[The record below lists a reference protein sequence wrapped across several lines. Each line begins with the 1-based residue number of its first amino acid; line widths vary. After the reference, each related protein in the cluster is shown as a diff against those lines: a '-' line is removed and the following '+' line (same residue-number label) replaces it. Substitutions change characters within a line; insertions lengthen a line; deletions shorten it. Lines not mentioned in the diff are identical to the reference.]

1 MLRKIALLI
10 TFFNVMFASSQLL
23 INELDCDTPSTDDKE
38 FIELKSITPNFSL
51 NDYVLVLFNG
61 TGSQANL
68 SYYVIDLD
76 GFSTDVNGLFVVG
89 NQLVSPV
96 PGKNLPDSIFQN
108 GPDGVAI
115 YLGSS
120 SDFPNNTL
128 ATSVNLIDA
137 MVYGTADPDATDLM
151 TALGVTTQL
160 NESLNGSSVNH
171 SIQRKSDGTFE
182 IKTPT
187 PGANNDGSGFI
198 FNGLTIAVNA
208 TQINEGGA
216 FNVSFTSQTPVTSD
230 LTFTFSLNNGSFN
243 TSDYTGS
250 TTIFIPMGSSTASS
264 TIQTLD
270 DALDEGDELLKV
282 RFGTLPVEY
291 NRLNDNIEI
300 RVIDNDF
307 YTLPFG
313 TPINPT
319 YGNVTSTT
327 PAGYYSSL
335 EGLSGAALKQAVQ
348 DIVANPAVVRAH
360 NYGDIVEI
368 LNTAD
373 QNPLN
378 SNQVFL
384 MYKEVPRA
392 KFEYQTTS
400 NSTGKWNREHI
411 YPQSR
416 GGFADATSE
425 VEDGI
430 NIWLPTSA
438 DDITA
443 GHADAHHIRAE
454 DGPENSSRGNKDYGL
469 TGYNGP
475 VGTLGSWKGDVARSV
490 FYMAV
495 RYNALSVVNGDIPDT
510 TVGQLGDL
518 ATLLTWN
525 VTDPSDDFEMNRN
538 NYIYT
543 WQVNRNPFIDYPN
556 LADYIWGANAGQQW
570 FSSLS
575 TTSFTE
581 NNLVIYPNPIQSAF
595 TIFGLESQS
604 RVEVFSS
611 LGVCVFAADFSGE
624 QQFNLDVASG
634 IYFAKIT
641 NEGKVVTKKI
651 LVN

>member
-10 TFFNVMFASSQLL
+10 TLFNVIFAYSQLL
-23 INELDCDTPSTDDKE
+23 INELDCDTPSIDNKE
-38 FIELKSITPNFSL
+38 FIELKSITPNFAL
-51 NDYVLVLFNG
+51 DNYVLVLFNG

-96 PGKNLPDSIFQN
+96 PGKYLPDSIFQN
-108 GPDGVAI
+108 GPDGVAL
-115 YLGSS
+115 YSGSS
-120 SDFPNNTL
+120 FDFPNNTV

-137 MVYGTADPDATDLM
+137 MVYGTNDPDATNLM
-151 TALGVTTQL
+151 ALLGVTTQL
-160 NESLNGSSVNH
+160 NESLNGSSDNH
-171 SIQRKSDGTFE
+171 SIQRKLDGAFE
-182 IKTPT
+182 VKTPT

-198 FNGLTIAVNA
+198 FNGLNISVSAV
-208 TQINEGGA
+208 QINEGS
-216 FNVSFTSQTPVTSD
+216 SFTILFTTQTPVASD
-230 LTFTFSLNNGSFN
+230 LTFTFSLNNSTFN
-243 TSDYTGS
+243 VSDFSGS
-250 TTIFIPMGSSTASS
+250 TTVFFPTGSSMASS
-264 TIQTLD
+264 IIQTID
-270 DALDEGDELLKV
+270 DALDEGDELIKV
-282 RFGTLPVEY
+282 KFGTLPLAY

-307 YTLPFG
+307 YILPFG
-313 TPINPT
+313 TPLNPT
-319 YGNVTSTT
+319 YGNVVPAT
-327 PAGYYSSL
+327 PVNYYSSL
-335 EGLSGAALKQAVQ
+335 EGLSGSALKQAVQ
-348 DIVANPAVVRAH
+348 NIISNPAVVRAH

-373 QNPLN
+373 QNPQN

-392 KFEYQTTS
+392 KFDYQVTS
-400 NSTGKWNREHI
+400 SSIGKWNREHI

-416 GGFADATSE
+416 GGFADGTSDQP
-425 VEDGI
+425 DGI
-430 NIWLPTSA
+430 NVWLPTSA
-438 DDITA
+438 DNLIA

-475 VGTLGSWKGDVARSV
+475 VGTLGSWKGDVARAV

-510 TVGQLGDL
+510 IVGQLGDL

-525 VTDPSDDFEMNRN
+525 VTDPRDDFEMNRN

-556 LADYIWGANAGQQW
+556 LADYIWGVNVGQQW
-570 FSSLS
+570 FSTLS
-575 TTSFTE
+575 TTSFSE
-581 NNLVIYPNPIQSAF
+581 ADVVIYPNPIQSSF
-595 TIFGLESQS
+595 TIFGLESPS
-604 RVEVFSS
+604 RLEVFSS
-611 LGVCVFAADFSGE
+611 LGVSVFTADFSGE
-624 QQFNLDVASG
+624 QQFNLEVASG

-641 NEGKVVTKKI
+641 NEGQVITKKI
-651 LVN
+651 MVN